1 MKFFFLNLFTNL
13 CFYLFLEL
21 LFGVIVIV
29 INHKCTGSKKW
40 PFKCVWSYLMNYPQ
54 LSIKQNDISLAS
66 SFLEPILGIKF
77 AAFWNQFCSLFSL
90 IKIYDIL
97 TASRAT
103 QIISW
108 NTFFVMFVFVHY
120 LTEKPKYFT
129 TTMYKFSIWAF
140 LSFFFVKSNN
150 YIFFS

>member
-1 MKFFFLNLFTNL
+1 MKFFFLNLFNL
-13 CFYLFLEL
+13 CCYLFLEL
-21 LFGVIVIV
+21 SFGVIVIV

-108 NTFFVMFVFVHY
+108 NTFFVCLCLCIIWQKNQNISPLPCISLVFGVFC
-120 LTEKPKYFT
+120 P
-129 TTMYKFSIWAF
+129 
-140 LSFFFVKSNN
+140 FFRQ
-150 YIFFS
+150 I